1 MVPIYI
7 LSVYAIITS
16 DMEESCGSPDALMD
30 PQSWLKAVNS
40 GSEVSSRLG
49 SKAVSDVTGKMGGD
63 EPKPRSEMSHIAPSG
78 CVYNSF
84 RPTGPGFM
92 IPLVNSENEL
102 RASLGL
108 AKVCARCST
117 EAQSAVIA
125 QYKFSE
131 PEVRGWKASQPAA
144 LFVFC

>member
-1 MVPIYI
+1 
-7 LSVYAIITS
+7 
-16 DMEESCGSPDALMD
+16 
-30 PQSWLKAVNS
+30 
-40 GSEVSSRLG
+40 
-49 SKAVSDVTGKMGGD
+49 
-63 EPKPRSEMSHIAPSG
+63 
-78 CVYNSF
+78 
-84 RPTGPGFM
+84 M

-144 LFVFC
+144 WFLFCYSHHKNVDSTSSGPTCKHQKG